1 MMRGGV
7 SAIVTLGL
15 CEGGCLDGSLQHPNV
30 ETNGLKKNNR
40 QTTACYLCRAHPF
53 TVVRVRSTPEAVQ
66 IGSAPE
72 LSGLITLGTGHQQIA
87 KISCRFYLGRP
98 KFNSNVL
105 PAAYIIERVSNISN
119 TSPVVL
125 KDSTISRMLPMDSSR
140 AQSLGNG
147 SKKPYLSG

>member
-72 LSGLITLGTGHQQIA
+72 LSGLITLGTGHEQIA

-98 KFNSNVL
+98 MFNSNAL
-105 PAAYIIERVSNISN
+105 PAACLSFEQMVGFLSSVIPCRFAILAEDRRR
-119 TSPVVL
+119 
-125 KDSTISRMLPMDSSR
+125 SRKL
-140 AQSLGNG
+140 SLNR
-147 SKKPYLSG
+147 SV